1 MVWQISWLG
10 VEIEGLF
17 SVKSHHVPLNIR
29 DDVTFPSKLIGNL
42 KAPSKVGFFV
52 WEVEWEKIL
61 TMDNLMRR

>member
-17 SVKSHHVPLNIR
+17 SVNHHVPLNIR
-29 DDVTFPSKLIGNL
+29 DDVTFPSK
-42 KAPSKVGFFV
+42 VGFFV
-52 WEVEWEKIL
+52 WEAEWEKIF

>member
-17 SVKSHHVPLNIR
+17 SVNHHVPLNIR
-29 DDVTFPSKLIGNL
+29 DDVPF
-42 KAPSKVGFFV
+42 PSKVGFFV
-52 WEVEWEKIL
+52 WEAEWEKIF